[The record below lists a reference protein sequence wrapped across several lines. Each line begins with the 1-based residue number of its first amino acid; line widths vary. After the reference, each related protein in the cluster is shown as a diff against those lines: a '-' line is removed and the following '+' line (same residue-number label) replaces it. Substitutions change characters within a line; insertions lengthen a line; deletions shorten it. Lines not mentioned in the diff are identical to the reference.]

1 MNKIIDIFTSPT
13 KVFASLKEKPEWVIP
28 FIIILVVVALSAAL
42 TVSMTKETI
51 IAKQEEVMRERGM
64 TEEQIEQALKVS
76 SGPIIVI
83 SSTIGAA
90 VFIAIVLLLFAFLVN
105 LLIPLFGGTGAFK
118 RVFSVVCFSALIKVP
133 SALLKVILIGITK
146 SPYVT
151 TSLALFVPGLA
162 KDSFGYKVLAGFD
175 FFIIWEMVLVSLGIS
190 ITNEIERKNAYILVF
205 IIWIASIFI
214 GIALGLLGPRA

>member
-1 MNKIIDIFTSPT
+1 MNKIAGIFMSPT
-13 KVFASLKEKPEWVIP
+13 KIFMALKEKPEWVIP
-28 FIIILVVVALSAAL
+28 FIIILIVVAVSAAL

-51 IAKQEEVMRERGM
+51 VAQQEEMMRERGM

-76 SGPIIVI
+76 SGPLIVI
-83 SSTIGAA
+83 SATIGAA
-90 VFIAIVLLLFAFLVN
+90 VFIAIILLLFAFLVN
-105 LLIPLFGGTGAFK
+105 LLIPVFGGTGAFK
-118 RVFSVVCFSALIKVP
+118 RVFSVVCFSALVMVP
-133 SALLKVILIGITK
+133 AALLKLILIAITR

-190 ITNEIERKNAYILVF
+190 ITNEIERKSAYILVF
-205 IIWIASIFI
+205 SIWIASIFI
-214 GIALGLLGPRA
+214 GIALGLMGPRA